1 MADLERTYNIPLR
14 KEFRKVPRYK
24 RAKKA
29 ITALRQ
35 FLVKHMKSEDILL
48 GNEINHEVWAKGI
61 KNPPHHIKV
70 TAVKDGEGI
79 VRAELEGHDFKVVS
93 QKAKKED
100 DTSLMGRM
108 KKKMGV
114 DGAEEEEKKEAP
126 KEAPKKEV
134 KAEPAP
140 KAEPKKE
147 AVKEAPKKEEP
158 KKEAPKPAEK
168 SKTKVKS
175 KAEKQAKLAEK
186 AE

>member
-1 MADLERTYNIPLR
+1 MADIERTYNIPLR
-14 KEFRKVPRYK
+14 REFRKVPRYK

-29 ITALRQ
+29 ITAVRQ
-35 FLVKHMKSEDILL
+35 FLVKHMKSEEVLL
-48 GNEINHEVWAKGI
+48 GNEINHEIWKHGI
-61 KNPPHHIKV
+61 KNPPHHVKI

-114 DGAEEEEKKEAP
+114 DDRAEEEAEEK

-134 KAEPAP
+134 KT
-140 KAEPKKE
+140 EPK
-147 AVKEAPKKEEP
+147 PKVEKP
-158 KKEAPKPAEK
+158 KVETKP
-168 SKTKVKS
+168 
-175 KAEKQAKLAEK
+175 KAEKQAKLPKK